1 MALHFMPIADSYGRV
16 EREQEEIR
24 LPASGP
30 RPMPP
35 LARDWVAE
43 NEQQTI
49 THVASG
55 CQFRAYPVYVPLV
68 EGFVTPFAPRY
79 EIAVKFVGMKNIAS
93 CPATEEIRELGRQGI
108 EWVLTFTS
116 EARRR

>member
-1 MALHFMPIADSYGRV
+1 MVLHFMPVVDSPERV
-16 EREQEEIR
+16 EQEQEEIR
-24 LPASGP
+24 LLDSGP
-30 RPMPP
+30 RTKPP
-35 LARDWVAE
+35 LMRDWVAE
-43 NEQQTI
+43 NGQQTI

-55 CQFRAYPVYVPLV
+55 CQFRAYPAYLPLV
-68 EGFVTPFAPRY
+68 EGFTTPFGQRY

-93 CPATEEIRELGRQGI
+93 CPTAEEIRELGREGI